1 VTLGARLA
9 VVAKP
14 AVLRLMTAGLISGIG
29 DWLLTIALPI
39 YVYTLTRSTLSSA
52 TAMVLELVAALV
64 CGQFAGLV
72 VDRFERR
79 RLLVLTNLAQAALLL
94 PLLAVHGTSELWI
107 VYLVSAV
114 QSAVG
119 TVSGPAENALIPSLV
134 EADELVR
141 ANTIISTGGDLAKL
155 IGAAGAGV
163 VLAVVGLGGVVAVD
177 ALSFV
182 AAALL
187 LALRFPAS
195 SVYVPRPPDGKTRF
209 QRWREGLAL
218 VRRTP
223 PLRNAFVILVINQLA
238 QGIALALIVA
248 FFVEDLHRGSAA
260 VGVFRS
266 FQVVGTIPAGI
277 IVAVYASERRPEALL
292 KASLLAGAVIE
303 FFIWNGPSITHW
315 FGYYLILEVLLG
327 LPGVTAFIA
336 FSTILQTATPREFL
350 GRVFSLLGALS
361 GSALLLSVLAGGWL
375 GEFLTPRTLLNG
387 TVALEALTGVAAVM
401 LFRKPAE
408 R

>member
-1 VTLGARLA
+1 VTLRNRLA

-39 YVYTLTRSTLSSA
+39 YVYALTRSTLSSA
-52 TAMVLELVAALV
+52 TTMVLELVAALV

-72 VDRFERR
+72 VDRFDRR
-79 RLLVLTNLAQAALLL
+79 GLLVLANLAQAALLL

-107 VYLVSAV
+107 VYLISAV
-114 QSAVG
+114 QSAAG

-163 VLAVVGLGGVVAVD
+163 VLGVVGLGGVVAVD

-187 LALRFPAS
+187 LALRFPVS
-195 SVYVPRPPDGKTRF
+195 SAYVPRPPDGKTRF

-223 PLRNAFVILVINQLA
+223 TLRNAFVILVINQLA

-266 FQVVGTIPAGI
+266 FQVLGSLPAGI
-277 IVAVYASERRPEALL
+277 VVAVYASKQRPEWLL
-292 KASLLAGAVIE
+292 KAGLLAGAVIE

-327 LPGVTAFIA
+327 LPGVAGFIA
-336 FSTILQTATPREFL
+336 FSTILQTATPREYL

-361 GSALLLSVLAGGWL
+361 SAALLLSVLAGGSL

-401 LFRKPAE
+401 LFRTPAE
-408 R
+408 T

>member
-1 VTLGARLA
+1 VTLGTRLA

-52 TAMVLELVAALV
+52 TTMVLELVAALV

-72 VDRFERR
+72 VDRFDRR
-79 RLLVLTNLAQAALLL
+79 ALLVLTNLAQAALLL
-94 PLLAVHGTSELWI
+94 PLLAVHGTPELWI

-141 ANTIISTGGDLAKL
+141 ANTIISTGSDLAKL

-163 VLAVVGLGGVVAVD
+163 VLASVGLGGVVAVD

-187 LALRFPAS
+187 LAFRFPSS

-209 QRWREGLAL
+209 QRWSEGLAL

-223 PLRNAFVILVINQLA
+223 PLRNAFVIVVINQLA

-277 IVAVYASERRPEALL
+277 IVAVYASKRRPEALL

-361 GSALLLSVLAGGWL
+361 SSALLLSVLAGGWL

-401 LFRKPAE
+401 LFRRPAE
-408 R
+408 K